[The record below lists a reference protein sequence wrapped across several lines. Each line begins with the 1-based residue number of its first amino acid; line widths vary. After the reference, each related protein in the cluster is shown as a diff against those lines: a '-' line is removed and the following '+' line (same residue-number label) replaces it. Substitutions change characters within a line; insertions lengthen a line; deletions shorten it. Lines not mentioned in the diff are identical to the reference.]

1 MPSARAKSRAT
12 LRLPERTIPASV
24 SVSNRTSASRR
35 NGCVRRTSTCPS
47 NWAPRSTFQATKR
60 YDGAAWEAAA
70 GWEPAPHSG
79 VSSTRRIS
87 GSSARYRSNPHNSA
101 LFRQAASAGR
111 CGAMRS
117 RTISYRSWVSAEC
130 TATIVTVSHAS
141 LDIPKTLVGG
151 AAAGRDRAGAAEFF
165 GPVDGGPGPGRRG
178 AGTALAHGMGD
189 PGDGGGRLGLRI
201 PVLAPPPAAHRTAEG
216 LCRRTRH
223 RIVTTPA
230 AGLAGRV
237 GRTGRVVGPRGGAGQ
252 RAGGQSAAGG
262 RAPRCHLDRH
272 GGRRA
277 CGGPRTARD
286 LL

>member
-1 MPSARAKSRAT
+1 MPSSRAKSRAT

-47 NWAPRSTFQATKR
+47 NWAPRSTFHATKR
-60 YDGAAWEAAA
+60 YCGRAGAMLLQRLKS
-70 GWEPAPHSG
+70 PISG

-87 GSSARYRSNPHNSA
+87 GSSARYKSRPHSSA
-101 LFRQAASAGR
+101 LFRQGARAGR
-111 CGAMRS
+111 GGAERP
-117 RTISYRSWVSAEC
+117 RTISCRSWVSAEC

-141 LDIPKTLVGG
+141 LAIPKTLVGG

-165 GPVDGGPGPGRRG
+165 GHVYGGPGPGRRG

-189 PGDGGGRLGLRI
+189 PGDGGGRLCLRI

-262 RAPRCHLDRH
+262 RAPRCHPDRH